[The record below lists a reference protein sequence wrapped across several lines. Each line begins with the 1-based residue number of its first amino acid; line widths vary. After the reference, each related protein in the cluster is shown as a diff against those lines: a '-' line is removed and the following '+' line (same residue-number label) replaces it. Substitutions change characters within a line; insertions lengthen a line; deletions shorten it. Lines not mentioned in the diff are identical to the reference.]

1 MAKDKDKEP
10 SESLAGISKQTA
22 DQITGR
28 TQEAMETY
36 FKWLQTTMSA
46 SPWSNTDLNKK
57 LLGYATENVSVAFG
71 YIQKLSQA
79 KNLEDVV
86 KIQTEFMN
94 AQMNSFNE
102 QTKNIGEMYTRT
114 AAAMRA
120 PFGLST

>member
-10 SESLAGISKQTA
+10 SESLAGISKQTD

-57 LLGYATENVSVAFG
+57 LLSYATESVSATFG
-71 YIQKLSQA
+71 FLQKLSQA
-79 KNLEDVV
+79 KNMEDAV
-86 KIQTEFMN
+86 KIQTEFMS
-94 AQMNSFNE
+94 AQTKSFNE
-102 QTKNIGEMYTRT
+102 QAKNIGEIYTRT
-114 AAAMRA
+114 PAAMRT